1 MGFIRQ
7 FIQGLGSSAP
17 AVVGFAVIAEL
28 YEERKAAQLIA
39 IANSVITGSMATVPV
54 IGNYLTIIFNWRANF
69 VFIFILVLLSIIAM
83 QVVFKEPKK
92 YKHAGG
98 Q

>member
-1 MGFIRQ
+1 
-7 FIQGLGSSAP
+7 
-17 AVVGFAVIAEL
+17 
-28 YEERKAAQLIA
+28 
-39 IANSVITGSMATVPV
+39 MATVPV
-54 IGNYLTIIFNWRANF
+54 IANYLTIIFNWRANF

-98 Q
+98 AVKLKNMIQSYFYLLRDKKFIIF

>member
-1 MGFIRQ
+1 
-7 FIQGLGSSAP
+7 
-17 AVVGFAVIAEL
+17 
-28 YEERKAAQLIA
+28 
-39 IANSVITGSMATVPV
+39 MATVPV

-69 VFIFILVLLSIIAM
+69 VFIFTLVLLSIIAM